1 MSARDDGLG
10 HSMTDLMSGVAVTF
24 LLIAAIFMVQ
34 AFAARVRE
42 AEAERK
48 AQAQLAL
55 IQTED
60 QDAQGF
66 LHKLREYFAQD
77 ESLKSVVEA
86 SYDAHLD
93 PYLLTLTLNR
103 ERFFFGST
111 ECELSEDASQAVRDG
126 LRKAVK
132 SVCDAPDA
140 ATRLLSINL
149 EGHTD
154 KQPFFPR
161 QPRCGAVPTACAS
174 TDEPHCAAIGFEN
187 NVRLSGARAQRL
199 FFALRNTVGDDANL
213 AQCLD
218 RWFVVSGRGSVEA
231 TGVDD
236 ETRQRDRR
244 VVLRIRVRVGSALVI
259 PQSSGAA
266 ALQ

>member
-1 MSARDDGLG
+1 MSSRDDGLS

-24 LLIAAIFMVQ
+24 LLIASIFMVQ
-34 AFAARVRE
+34 AFAARIRE

-48 AQAQLAL
+48 AQDQLAL

-60 QDAQGF
+60 QDARGF
-66 LHKLREYFAQD
+66 LDRLREYFAQD
-77 ESLKSVVEA
+77 EAMQSIVEA

-103 ERFFFGST
+103 ERFHFGST
-111 ECELSEDASQAVRDG
+111 ECELSEDANQAVRDG

-132 SVCDAPDA
+132 SVCASSDAGS
-140 ATRLLSINL
+140 RLLSINL

-154 KQPFFPR
+154 EKPFFPR
-161 QPRCGAVPTACAS
+161 QPRCGAVPTHCS
-174 TDEPHCAAIGFEN
+174 DVGDPQCAAIGFEN

-199 FFALRNTVGDDANL
+199 FFALRNTVGDDAGL

-218 RWFVVSGRGSVEA
+218 RWFVVSGRGPVEA
-231 TGVDD
+231 TGLDE

-244 VVLRIRVRVGSALVI
+244 VVLRIRVRAGAALV
-259 PQSSGAA
+259 PTQNTGAA
-266 ALQ
+266 TL